1 MQDEATTIAARHHFL
16 ETHLVRGVRRGESPT
31 LAWARTGAPHPEL
44 NRVLWFT
51 PGEIERSLERMH
63 GVPALWALWPGT
75 EGYALTEAAAR
86 DAGLSFIEEEPLM
99 VLPLTGA
106 NAVESAALDPVSDEA
121 GGDGVRI
128 EVCHTEAELTE
139 WAAFWAAEDAQPDD
153 VPRIVAALAPFAGL
167 TGAAGDRAVT
177 HLIARSGDA
186 VVGCAAAV
194 VVGAS
199 AAVEHVIVDPGWRSR
214 GIGSRLTR
222 AAIDVAT
229 QAGAAACVLTASP
242 DGEGL
247 YRRLGF
253 TDVCR
258 VRSYGLA

>member
-1 MQDEATTIAARHHFL
+1 MTIAARHHFL

-44 NRVLWFT
+44 NRVLWVT
-51 PGEIERSLERMH
+51 PGEIDRSLERMH
-63 GVPALWALWPGT
+63 GVPALWALWPET
-75 EGYALTEAAAR
+75 EGYAETEAAAR

-99 VLPLTGA
+99 VLPLTGV
-106 NAVESAALDPVSDEA
+106 NAAESFAPEPATGEA
-121 GGDGVRI
+121 GDDGVRL
-128 EVCHTEAELTE
+128 EVCRTEAELIE

-167 TGAAGDRAVT
+167 TSLAGAVGDRAVT
-177 HLIARSGDA
+177 HLVARSGDA
-186 VVGCAAAV
+186 VIGCAAAV

-199 AAVEHVIVDPGWRSR
+199 AAVEHVIVDAEWRSR

-222 AAIDVAT
+222 AAIDVAS
-229 QAGAAACVLTASP
+229 QAGADACVLTASP

-253 TDVCR
+253 TEVCR